1 MKGLKLTVAI
11 LTFSTFGTCG
21 TFAIASQA
29 EAKNLFPT
37 QRSQII
43 IAQTTTTPPASNSTV
58 ASYLKR
64 GIEKFQAKNY
74 SGAIEDCN
82 QALKLE
88 PKNTSAYVVRGAARF
103 LLEQFPAAKTDF
115 DTALEISPNIA
126 YAHYFRGLTQYAL
139 KNKPAA
145 IADLRKASTL
155 FKQEGNQ
162 DLAQKAD
169 NAVKQMEAN

>member
-1 MKGLKLTVAI
+1 MKGLKFAAAI
-11 LTFSTFGTCG
+11 LTFGTWG

-29 EAKNLFPT
+29 EAKNLSPT
-37 QRSQII
+37 QPTQTI
-43 IAQTTTTPPASNSTV
+43 IAQTPTTPPASNSTV

-64 GIEKFQAKNY
+64 GIDKFQAKNF
-74 SGAIEDCN
+74 SGAIEDFN
-82 QALKLE
+82 EALKLE
-88 PKNTSAYVVRGAARF
+88 PKNTSAYVGRGAARF
-103 LLEQFPAAKTDF
+103 LLEQFPSAKTDF

-126 YAHYFRGLTQYAL
+126 YAHYFRGLTNYAL

-162 DLAQKAD
+162 ELAQKAE
-169 NAVKQMEAN
+169 NAVKQIEAN